1 MSCEGF
7 HRVGVL
13 RDQAGLVLVR
23 GEQHVVQQVNIGI
36 ASEGVVQRVVGV
48 VHGGQR

>member
-1 MSCEGF
+1 M
-7 HRVGVL
+7 
-13 RDQAGLVLVR
+13 LVR